1 MKLIPFENT
10 WPYDKMMEDIYLNE
24 CPYCHQHNVLT
35 HMSVEDLERAK
46 EEIKTNMVL
55 PCCHTKMIIL
65 KADEDYF
72 WTTDHLRK

>member
-1 MKLIPFENT
+1 M
-10 WPYDKMMEDIYLNE
+10 
-24 CPYCHQHNVLT
+24 PYCHQHNVLT
-35 HMSVEDLERAK
+35 HMSEEDLERAK